1 MTSKIELLDQ
11 KRKRF
16 RKGTVTWLFIFVT
29 AWIVRSALRA
39 QAIEAG
45 IWDDVLLAI
54 LGLSL
59 VFQMYYVLREILL
72 GKEIQGDSLV
82 KEALNDEL
90 TQLNALKAWKAAF
103 FAVIGYILII
113 AILSFFVHFNDLML
127 LLLTAFLVGFGTYN
141 AAVYFLNR

>member
-16 RKGTVTWLFIFVT
+16 RKGTVTWLFIFVA
-29 AWIVRSALRA
+29 AWLVRSALKV
-39 QAIEAG
+39 QAVEAG
-45 IWDDVLLAI
+45 IWDDILLAI
-54 LGLSL
+54 LVLSL
-59 VFQMYYVLREILL
+59 IFQAYYVLREMLL
-72 GKEIQGDSLV
+72 GKELRNDSLV

-103 FAVIGYILII
+103 FAVIGYILIVS
-113 AILSFFVHFNDLML
+113 ILSFFVHFNDLML
-127 LLLTAFLVGFGTYN
+127 LLLTAFLIGFGTYN

>member
-11 KRKRF
+11 KRKQY
-16 RKGTVTWLFIFVT
+16 RKGTITWLFVFVA
-29 AWIVRSALRA
+29 AWIVRSALKV
-39 QAIEAG
+39 QAVEAG
-45 IWDDVLLAI
+45 FWYDILLAI
-54 LGLSL
+54 LVLCL
-59 VFQMYYVLREILL
+59 LLQAYHVLREMLL
-72 GKEIQGDSLV
+72 GKEIRNNPLV

-103 FAVIGYILII
+103 FAVIGFIAII

-127 LLLTAFLVGFGTYN
+127 LLLTAFLIGFGTYN